1 VASWIDPKLLRM
13 TAGLAAMAG
22 LAFAGSARPGTASA
36 APAKM
41 QGARSSAPQFV
52 RDIAPILDRRGC
64 STAGCHGKFG
74 GRGGFELSLL
84 TLAPADD
91 YEPIVRGARGR
102 RVNLVDPD
110 KSLLLLKA
118 TGKLNHAGGERF
130 APDSADYRTLRSWI
144 AAGAPYDPEK
154 DVRLTGLT
162 VGPTQI
168 FFPKVGAI
176 TPLKVVATFSDGSR
190 VDVTRQASYESTD
203 SAVAAVD
210 GTGRITGKR
219 WGGTSVIV
227 RYLGTIRA
235 SFVTLPRAD
244 ATAFPK
250 IVPNNI
256 VDEKVF
262 ANLRKLNVHPSRL
275 TTDGEFLRR
284 LSLDLRGKLPEP
296 AEIDAFAKDSAPD
309 KRAKIID
316 SYLDSPEFVDV
327 RTLRMADLLRV
338 HPRNLGNN
346 ITGERTAALFN
357 EWLRD
362 KIEANTPYN
371 QLVRDI
377 LLARGSTL
385 HSGPAN
391 FYRIDRAAEDRMET
405 VAQAFLG
412 QRMACARCHKH
423 PFDRWTTDDYWNF
436 AAFMGKVGNRGGS
449 IEGEELITYE
459 PGGQVVNQSVTG
471 RRGQV
476 APPTLLGAD
485 EPLAIAAAAPGA
497 RSRQQ
502 DVVAMFAE
510 WCTSGENTWFAKA
523 TVNRLWSHYLGRG
536 VIHPVDDMRATSPV
550 AVPGL
555 LEALADEL
563 VTHRYDIKHVIRLI
577 VNSKTYQT
585 APDSNPTNTLDDRF
599 FSRFYPRPMLG
610 QVFLDVLNQSTGTAD
625 RFGDF
630 PPTTRATQLTL
641 PVDSYFMDTFGRS
654 HREFL
659 AELEPKLEPTL
670 VQILHVLNSPYVNAK
685 VAAAGGTV
693 EQLLARKDLD
703 DPGLIAE
710 MYRKTLSRAPT
721 EKETAAALAHFG
733 SSKSRA
739 DAAQDLLWALISS
752 REFTFVS

>member
-1 VASWIDPKLLRM
+1 MAPPINLIRNRLVVGFAAL
-13 TAGLAAMAG
+13 AGIAMA
-22 LAFAGSARPGTASA
+22 AISAPVPAAATQAG
-36 APAKM
+36 
-41 QGARSSAPQFV
+41 APQFV

-84 TLAPADD
+84 TLAPSDD

-102 RVNLVDPD
+102 RVNLVEPD

-130 APDSADYRTLRSWI
+130 RPDSADYRTLRRWI

-154 DVRLTGLT
+154 DVRLTGLS

-168 FFPKVGAI
+168 FFPKVGAA

-190 VDVTRQASYESTD
+190 VDVTREASYESTD
-203 SAVAAVD
+203 TAVASVD
-210 GTGRITGKR
+210 PAGRITGKR

-244 ATAFPK
+244 TTAFPAL
-250 IVPNNI
+250 VPANV
-256 VDEKVF
+256 VDEKVY

-275 TTDGEFLRR
+275 TTDTEFLRR
-284 LSLDLRGKLPEP
+284 LSLDLRGKLPDP
-296 AEIDAFAKDSAPD
+296 AEIDAFAKDKAAD

-316 SYLDSPEFVDV
+316 TYLESPEFVDV

-338 HPRNLGNN
+338 HPRNLGQNV
-346 ITGERTAALFN
+346 TGERTAALFN

-362 KIEANTPYN
+362 RIEANTPYN

-377 LLARGSTL
+377 LVARGSTL
-385 HSGPAN
+385 QSGPAN
-391 FYRIDRAAEDRMET
+391 FYRIDRAPEDRMET

-485 EPLAIAAAAPGA
+485 QPLAIATNAAAGG
-497 RSRQQ
+497 RSRQA
-502 DVVAMFAE
+502 DIVALFAQ
-510 WCTSGENTWFAKA
+510 WCTSDENTWFAKA
-523 TVNRLWSHYLGRG
+523 TVNRIWSHYLGRG

-555 LEALADEL
+555 LEALAEEL
-563 VTHRYDIKHVIRLI
+563 ASHRYDIKHVIRLI

-585 APDSNPTNTLDDRF
+585 AADSNPTNLLDDRF

-610 QVFLDVLNQSTGTAD
+610 QVFLDVLNQSTGTND

-693 EQLLARKDLD
+693 DQLVQRKDLD
-703 DPGLIAE
+703 DKSLIAE
-710 MYRKTLSRAPT
+710 LYRRTLSRVPT
-721 EKETAAALAHFG
+721 EKETSAALAHFG
-733 SSKSRA
+733 SAKNRQE
-739 DAAQDLLWALISS
+739 AAQDLLWALISS